1 MHWGCLDLL
10 KWGTKMRLNILLA
23 AAAATLVVAT
33 PAAAQL
39 RTASGTAKGTVL
51 SPLSLVNSGDLD
63 FGTVASTNA
72 LGTVAVDADTGLRT
86 VSGGV
91 VPVPSSPTR
100 ARFDGLGQ
108 AGQTVVLT
116 LTPPTGNVLVSGT
129 NSVTVNSLS
138 LDQSGATT
146 RVIGSGGNFTVYV
159 GGDFGI
165 AANQPNGTYSALF
178 TLTADYQ

>member
-1 MHWGCLDLL
+1 
-10 KWGTKMRLNILLA
+10 MRLNVLLA
-23 AAAATLVVAT
+23 AAAATLAVAT
-33 PAAAQL
+33 PAVAQQ
-39 RTASGTAKGTVL
+39 RTASGEARGIVL
-51 SPLSLVNSGDLD
+51 SPLSLVNSGALD
-63 FGTVASTNA
+63 FGTVASTNTA
-72 LGTVAVDADTGLRT
+72 GNVTVDADTGVRT
-86 VSGGV
+86 VGGGV
-91 VPVPSSPTR
+91 IAAPSSPTR

-108 AGQTVVLT
+108 SGQTVLLS

-129 NSVTVNSLS
+129 NTVTVNSMS

>member
-1 MHWGCLDLL
+1 
-10 KWGTKMRLNILLA
+10 MRLNILLA

-33 PAAAQL
+33 PAVAQQ

-63 FGTVASTNA
+63 FGTVASTNIA
-72 LGTVAVDADTGLRT
+72 GNVTVDADTGVRT
-86 VSGGV
+86 VGGGV
-91 VPVPSSPTR
+91 VAVPSTPSR

-108 AGQTVVLT
+108 AGQTVLLT

-129 NSVTVNSLS
+129 NSVAVNSMA

-146 RVIGSGGNFTVYV
+146 RVIGAGGNFSVYV

-165 AANQPNGTYSALF
+165 AANQPNGVYSALF